1 MARFKLLL
9 SGELAALKPR
19 TAHLSGED
27 GVMWKCGLSDMS
39 SKPWRRHTCAGT
51 HKVRVATT
59 KHEPLESES
68 YSTSVLSAWEAL
80 KRFRAQP

>member
-9 SGELAALKPR
+9 SGELAALKTR

-27 GVMWKCGLSDMS
+27 GVMWKCRLRQTS
-39 SKPWRRHTCAGT
+39 SKPWRRHTCADT

-59 KHEPLESES
+59 KHEPLESET
-68 YSTSVLSAWEAL
+68 YSTSVLSPWAAS
-80 KRFRAQP
+80 KRFRA